1 MVEIA
6 EDLEED
12 DGRYSANLHEE
23 HHMESRGIQAPKYN
37 ETKHNR
43 IENKV
48 STARILLDGSI
59 MQSEESGQ
67 SIHSRELCIICYDNI
82 FMKDMIK
89 LIQPCN
95 HYFHTNCIN

>member
-12 DGRYSANLHEE
+12 DGRYRANLHEE

-37 ETKHNR
+37 QTKHNR

-59 MQSEESGQ
+59 MQSEESG
-67 SIHSRELCIICYDNI
+67 
-82 FMKDMIK
+82 
-89 LIQPCN
+89 
-95 HYFHTNCIN
+95 